1 VKLSRGLRLFI
12 VFGAVVVTFLAAMY
26 FLGRPPAPPSNLIV
40 LLQDPDGTT
49 GSAEVITSA
58 GSQVLASA
66 GQASG
71 VSSANEKPRAA
82 FTLSSSDLN
91 SIFGATTR
99 ARPALPVSF
108 TLYFQPNSSIV
119 TAAALTQILRVVDEV
134 QRRQVADVSVY
145 GHSDNTGDATVGITL
160 SLDRANAVRDA
171 LIAQGMDPGIVTI
184 ASFGDRDPLVP
195 AAPGA
200 QEPLNRRV
208 EVVVR

>member
-1 VKLSRGLRLFI
+1 MSRGLRLFVVLCAI
-12 VFGAVVVTFLAAMY
+12 VVAFLTAMY
-26 FLGRPPAPPSNLIV
+26 FLGKPPAPPSNLIV

-71 VSSANEKPRAA
+71 VSSASEKPRAP
-82 FTLSSSDLN
+82 FTLSQSDL
-91 SIFGATTR
+91 SDIFGATTR
-99 ARPALPVSF
+99 ARPTLPVSF
-108 TLYFQPNSSIV
+108 TLYFQPNSSFV
-119 TAAALTQILRVVDEV
+119 TAAALTQVLRIVDEV

-145 GHSDNTGDATVGITL
+145 GHADNTGDVNVGITL

-171 LIAQGMDPGIVTI
+171 LVAQGLDPGIITV
-184 ASFGDRDPLVP
+184 ASFGDRDPLVA
-195 AAPGA
+195 AAPGV

>member
-1 VKLSRGLRLFI
+1 LSRGLRLFLAFF
-12 VFGAVVVTFLAAMY
+12 VLAVAFLTAMY
-26 FLGRPPAPPSNLIV
+26 FLGRPPALPSNLIV

-71 VSSANEKPRAA
+71 VSSANEKPRAP
-82 FTLSSSDLN
+82 FTLSQSDLN
-91 SIFGATTR
+91 SIFGAVTR

-108 TLYFQPNSSIV
+108 TLYFQPNSAFV

-171 LIAQGMDPGIVTI
+171 LIAQGLDPAIVSV
-184 ASFGDRDPLVP
+184 ASFGDRDPLVA

-208 EVVVR
+208 EIVVR